1 MILKEMMTI
10 VRQDCLAPNIFSMV
24 LKGDMVLEMKP
35 GQFVHLKVPD
45 QSMVLRRPISIS
57 EIDSNKREARLIYRV
72 EGKGTDV
79 FSRMQTG
86 DEIDVMGPLGNGFP
100 LEHLEASQTILII
113 GGGIGV
119 PPLVELA
126 KQAYQRGVKVVSVI
140 GFADRQAV
148 ILEEELQRYGQVF
161 VTTDNGSY
169 GQKGYV
175 STVVDDL
182 SQSFDA
188 VYACGAPAMMTY
200 VDERFEHHPHAYLSL
215 EARMACAMGACYA
228 CVVRPK
234 GGQEYENKRV
244 CKEGPVFTT
253 GSLVL

>member
-1 MILKEMMTI
+1 MILKEMMTV
-10 VRQDCLAPNIFSMV
+10 VRQDCLAPKIFSLI
-24 LKGDMVLEMKP
+24 LKGEMVREMKP
-35 GQFVHLKVPD
+35 GQFLHLRVPD
-45 QSMVLRRPISIS
+45 QAMLLRRPISIS
-57 EIDSNKREARLIYRV
+57 EIDVDRQEARLIYRV
-72 EGKGTDV
+72 EGQGTAV
-79 FSRMQTG
+79 FSQMQAG
-86 DEIDVMGPLGNGFP
+86 DEIDVMGPLGNGFS
-100 LEHLEASQTILII
+100 LDHLESGQTILVI

-126 KQAYQRGVKVVSVI
+126 KQAHQRGVKVVSVI

-175 STVVDDL
+175 STIVDDL
-182 SQSFDA
+182 SQAFDA

-200 VDERFEHHPHAYLSL
+200 VDQRFEDHPHAYLSL
-215 EARMACAMGACYA
+215 EARMACGMGACYA

-234 GGQEYENKRV
+234 GGKEHENKRV
-244 CKEGPVFTT
+244 CKEGPVFPT

>member
-1 MILKEMMTI
+1 MILKEMMTV
-10 VRQDCLAPNIFSMV
+10 VRQDCLAPNIFSLV
-24 LKGDMVLEMKP
+24 LKGEMVAEMKP

-45 QSMVLRRPISIS
+45 KSMVLRRPISIS
-57 EIDSNKREARLIYRV
+57 EIDVKKREARLIYRV
-72 EGKGTDV
+72 EGQGTAV
-79 FSRMQTG
+79 FSKLQAG

-100 LEHLEASQTILII
+100 LAHVEANQTILII

-126 KQAYQRGVKVVSVI
+126 KQAHQRGARVVSVI

-148 ILEEELQRYGQVF
+148 ILEDELKRYGEVF
-161 VTTDNGSY
+161 VTTDNGTY

-175 STVVDDL
+175 STVVDQL

-188 VYACGAPAMMTY
+188 IYACGAPAMMTY

-215 EARMACAMGACYA
+215 EARMACGMGACYA

-234 GGQEYENKRV
+234 GGKEHENQRV
-244 CKEGPVFTT
+244 CKEGPVFAT